1 MGLLTRHRL
10 RNVAIDVAL
19 LFVAWYAA
27 FFFRFDSISP
37 YWAHLRDVAGWRFVG
52 VQVAVLIVMRVYE
65 RWWKYTSLSDVLSLA
80 RALVV
85 GEIVAYG
92 SMWLFPPIDRGAN
105 DPLPRGVVV
114 LNLVLAGLLLVAARA
129 LARIVSERSSPFVT
143 GREVLVIG
151 AGNAGELIVREMVK
165 GRSGYTV
172 IGILDDDDKKQVFRL
187 HGVKVL
193 GTIDRL
199 DRILRETR
207 IDEVVIAMPSGPGA
221 RRQQVVD
228 VCRRHGV
235 PVRTLPGPEEL
246 LGADS
251 LVTRLR
257 EVRVEDLLGREPV
270 RVDVDAIGAYVTGRV
285 VLVTG
290 AGGSI
295 GSELVRQIA
304 RLQPARHVLVDNGE
318 TNLFT
323 IARELAERDT
333 AHVEPVLADVKDPH
347 RMRALLGDHV
357 PHVVFHAAAYKH
369 VPVMEQNPLEA
380 IRNNTLATRDLAIV
394 AREVGVERFVL
405 VSTDKA
411 VNPQTVMGAS
421 KALCEWVIEAAAQE
435 QSDTRFIAVRFGNVL
450 ASSGSVIPIFR
461 EQIDAGG
468 PVTVTDARMTRYFMT
483 IKEAAQLVIEAGGV
497 GESGEI
503 FVLDMGEPVSI
514 MKLAQDM
521 VRLSGKEV
529 EIRVTGIRPG
539 EKLHEE
545 LFEGDER
552 VERTR
557 HEKLQ
562 VARRGP
568 IDALWLS
575 ERLAV
580 LEARV
585 LAGDAYGLV
594 AAVHETVRNP
604 VRATP
609 GRDPAAVG
617 G

>member
-27 FFFRFDSISP
+27 FFFRFDTISP
-37 YWAHLRDVAGWRFVG
+37 YWAHLRDVAGWRFVA

-85 GEIVAYG
+85 AEIAAYA

-129 LARIVSERSSPFVT
+129 IARIVSERSSPFVR

-172 IGILDDDDKKQVFRL
+172 IGILDDAPEKQVFRL

-199 DRILRETR
+199 DRILRDTR
-207 IDEVVIAMPSGPGA
+207 LDEVVIAMPSASGA
-221 RRQQVVD
+221 RRQAVVD
-228 VCRRHGV
+228 ACRANGV

-270 RVDVDAIGAYVTGRV
+270 RVDLEQVGAYVAGRV

-295 GSELVRQIA
+295 GSELVRQISRLGPA
-304 RLQPARHVLVDNGE
+304 RLVLVDNGE

-323 IARELAERDT
+323 ITRELADRRIEG
-333 AHVEPVLADVKDPH
+333 VVPVLADVKDPV
-347 RMRALLGDHV
+347 RMRALLGDEV

-380 IRNNTLATRDLAIV
+380 VRNNTLATRDLAAV

-514 MKLAQDM
+514 LQLARRM
-521 VRLSGKEV
+521 VELSGKEV
-529 EIRVTGIRPG
+529 DIRFTGIRPG
-539 EKLHEE
+539 EKLDEE
-545 LFEGDER
+545 LFERDEA

-585 LAGDAYGLV
+585 LAGDARGLV
-594 AAVHETVRNP
+594 SAVHETVRNP

>member
-1 MGLLTRHRL
+1 M
-10 RNVAIDVAL
+10 
-19 LFVAWYAA
+19 
-27 FFFRFDSISP
+27 
-37 YWAHLRDVAGWRFVG
+37 
-52 VQVAVLIVMRVYE
+52 
-65 RWWKYTSLSDVLSLA
+65 
-80 RALVV
+80 
-85 GEIVAYG
+85 
-92 SMWLFPPIDRGAN
+92 
-105 DPLPRGVVV
+105 
-114 LNLVLAGLLLVAARA
+114 
-129 LARIVSERSSPFVT
+129 
-143 GREVLVIG
+143 IG

-172 IGILDDDDKKQVFRL
+172 IGILDDDPAKQVFRL

-193 GTIDRL
+193 GKIDRL
-199 DRILRETR
+199 DRILRDTR
-207 IDEVVIAMPSGPGA
+207 LDEVVIAMPSASGA
-221 RRQQVVD
+221 RRQLVVD
-228 VCRRHGV
+228 VCGANGV

-270 RVDVDAIGAYVTGRV
+270 RVDVDVIGAYVTDRV

-304 RLQPARHVLVDNGE
+304 RLRPAQLVLVDNGE
-318 TNLFT
+318 TNLFS
-323 IARELAERDT
+323 IARELDDRRVDG
-333 AHVEPVLADVKDPH
+333 VVPVLADVKDTH
-347 RMRALLGDHV
+347 RMRALLGDHA

-394 AREVGVERFVL
+394 AREAGVERFVL

-421 KALCEWVIEAAAQE
+421 KALCEWVVEAAAQE
-435 QSDTRFIAVRFGNVL
+435 HSDTRFIAVRFGNVL

-468 PVTVTDARMTRYFMT
+468 PDHRHGRADDALLHDDQGGRPARDRGRRRRRVGRHLRARHGRARLDHAAGAGH
-483 IKEAAQLVIEAGGV
+483 EAAVGQGRRDPGDRDPARREAPRGAVRARRARRAHPAREAAGG
-497 GESGEI
+497 
-503 FVLDMGEPVSI
+503 
-514 MKLAQDM
+514 A
-521 VRLSGKEV
+521 
-529 EIRVTGIRPG
+529 
-539 EKLHEE
+539 
-545 LFEGDER
+545 
-552 VERTR
+552 
-557 HEKLQ
+557 
-562 VARRGP
+562 ARADRR
-568 IDALWLS
+568 AWLS

-585 LAGDAYGLV
+585 LAGDASGLV

-604 VRATP
+604 VRAMP
-609 GRDPAAVG
+609 GRDPATVG

>member
-1 MGLLTRHRL
+1 
-10 RNVAIDVAL
+10 
-19 LFVAWYAA
+19 
-27 FFFRFDSISP
+27 
-37 YWAHLRDVAGWRFVG
+37 
-52 VQVAVLIVMRVYE
+52 
-65 RWWKYTSLSDVLSLA
+65 
-80 RALVV
+80 
-85 GEIVAYG
+85 
-92 SMWLFPPIDRGAN
+92 
-105 DPLPRGVVV
+105 VVV

-129 LARIVSERSSPFVT
+129 VARIVSERKSPFVR

-172 IGILDDDDKKQVFRL
+172 IGILDDDPAKQVFRL

-199 DRILRETR
+199 DRILRDTR
-207 IDEVVIAMPSGPGA
+207 LDEVVIAMPSASGA
-221 RRQQVVD
+221 RRQAVVD
-228 VCRRHGV
+228 ACRANGV

-270 RVDVDAIGAYVTGRV
+270 RVDLEQVGAYVAGRV

-295 GSELVRQIA
+295 GSELVRQISRLGPA
-304 RLQPARHVLVDNGE
+304 RLVLVDNGE

-323 IARELAERDT
+323 ITRELADRGT
-333 AHVEPVLADVKDPH
+333 ANVVPVLADVKDQQ
-347 RMRALLGDHV
+347 RMRALLGDEV

-380 IRNNTLATRDLAIV
+380 IRNNTLATRDLAAV

-421 KALCEWVIEAAAQE
+421 KALCEWVVEAAAQE

-468 PVTVTDARMTRYFMT
+468 PLTVTDARMTRYFMT

-514 MKLAQDM
+514 LQLARRM
-521 VRLSGKEV
+521 VELSGKQV
-529 EIRVTGIRPG
+529 EITFTGIRPG
-539 EKLHEE
+539 EKLDEE
-545 LFEGDER
+545 LFERDEA

-557 HEKLQ
+557 HEKLH

-568 IDALWLS
+568 IDAAWLS

-585 LAGDAYGLV
+585 LAGDAGGLV
-594 AAVHETVRNP
+594 GAVQETVRNP

-609 GRDPAAVG
+609 GRDPATVG

>member
-19 LFVAWYAA
+19 LFAAWYAA
-27 FFFRFDSISP
+27 FFFRFDTISP
-37 YWAHLRDVAGWRFVG
+37 YWAHLRDVAAWRFVA

-65 RWWKYTSLSDVLSLA
+65 RWWKYTSLRDVLSLA

-85 GEIVAYG
+85 AEIIAYA
-92 SMWLFPPIDRGAN
+92 SMWLLPPIDRGAN
-105 DPLPRGVVV
+105 DPLPRGVVA
-114 LNLVLAGLLLVAARA
+114 LNLILAGLLLVAARA
-129 LARIVSERSSPFVT
+129 LARIVSERSGPFVR

-172 IGILDDDDKKQVFRL
+172 IGILDDDPAKQVFRL

-193 GTIDRL
+193 GKIARL
-199 DRILRETR
+199 DRILRDTR
-207 IDEVVIAMPSGPGA
+207 VDEVVIAMPSASGPT
-221 RRQQVVD
+221 RQAVVD
-228 VCRRHGV
+228 VCRANGV

-270 RVDVDAIGAYVTGRV
+270 RVDVETVGAYVTDRV

-304 RLQPARHVLVDNGE
+304 RLRPAELVLVDNGE

-323 IARELAERDT
+323 IARELTDR
-333 AHVEPVLADVKDPH
+333 HVPGVVPVLADVKDTH

-380 IRNNTLATRDLAIV
+380 IRNNTLATRDLATV
-394 AREVGVERFVL
+394 AREAGVERFVL

-435 QSDTRFIAVRFGNVL
+435 QIA
-450 ASSGSVIPIFR
+450 
-461 EQIDAGG
+461 AGG
-468 PVTVTDARMTRYFMT
+468 PITVTDARMTRYFMT
-483 IKEAAQLVIEAGGV
+483 IKEASQLVIEAGGV

-514 MKLAQDM
+514 MKLADDM
-521 VRLSGKEV
+521 KRLSGKDVAIEV
-529 EIRVTGIRPG
+529 IGIRPG

-545 LFEGDER
+545 LFERDEL
-552 VERTR
+552 VERTQ

-585 LAGDAYGLV
+585 LAGDASGLV

-609 GRDPAAVG
+609 GRDPAPVG